1 MSKPRKTRTYALYD
15 GREKVYIGESN
26 NLERRAQD
34 HKKDALEFT
43 RIVTT
48 SIAMTKPGAQSKEAD
63 QLEAFRRSHGGRNP
77 RYNEDPEG

>member
-26 NLERRAQD
+26 DLARRALEHEKEG
-34 HKKDALEFT
+34 HKFT
-43 RIVTT
+43 RIVPT
-48 SIAMTKPGAQSKEAD
+48 SRAMTKPGAQSKEAD
-63 QLEAFRRSHGGRNP
+63 QLEAFRGGHRGRNP